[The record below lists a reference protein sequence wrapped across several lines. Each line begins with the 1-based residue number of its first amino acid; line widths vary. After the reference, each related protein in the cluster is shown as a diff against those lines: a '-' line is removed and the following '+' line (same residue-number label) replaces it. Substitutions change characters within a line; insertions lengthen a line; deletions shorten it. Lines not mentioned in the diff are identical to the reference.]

1 MLVNKDDNAKRKFIM
16 IQLPQSCEEN
26 PDASKA
32 GYKNICEI
40 GKERIRRAGAK
51 VLEDAVLDLGNLKKI
66 NPELADKDNVL
77 RAINNYDLK
86 LMREISLYF
95 YRTSGIYSRLVRY
108 MAFMYRYDSFL
119 TPYVNGDN
127 IKTEKVLDGFYK
139 GLNIL
144 DNFKVKK
151 TLGEIA
157 LQVVKQGCYYGYK
170 VSTATG
176 IVLQELPA
184 DYCRVRFKRGNK
196 PVVEFN
202 MKFFDENFRDM
213 EQRVK
218 ILKMF
223 PKEFSKGYVLYRQ
236 GKLPPLFQGDTVGW
250 YMLDPE
256 QTVKFTVN
264 GEDYPPFISVVPLI
278 LDLDAAQDLDRQKT
292 MQRLLKIVI
301 QKIPLDKNGELLF
314 DIDEIQQLHNNAVMM
329 LARAIGVDVLTSFAD
344 VSVEDMSDDS
354 SVQTDDLERVER
366 QLYNEAGVS
375 QLQFNSDG
383 NIALNNS
390 ILNDEATMYNML
402 LQFEDFLNELLEPLN
417 KTPKK
422 LQYKVQL
429 LTTTIYNYKDL
440 AKMYKEQTQMGY
452 SKMLPQIA
460 LGQSQSSILATAY
473 FENDILDLLHVFIP
487 PVMSSTMSAD
497 LLNHNDDE
505 KDNKNSNQT
514 SSKQKL
520 APSDNNEVGRKE
532 KADNEKS
539 EKTIQ
544 NKESMS

>member
-1 MLVNKDDNAKRKFIM
+1 MEQIKSKGFNIVTGSTRDIDPNQKTGYQALNGTNAPSIDFNKIKV
-16 IQLPQSCEEN
+16 
-26 PDASKA
+26 
-32 GYKNICEI
+32 
-40 GKERIRRAGAK
+40 GAK

-170 VSTATG
+170 VPTATG

-184 DYCRVRFKRGNK
+184 DYCRVRFKRGDK

-250 YMLDPE
+250 YMLDPK

-497 LLNHNDDE
+497 LLNHNDDG

>member
-1 MLVNKDDNAKRKFIM
+1 MEQIKSKGFNIVTGSTRDIDPNQKTGYQALNGTNAPSIDFNKIKV
-16 IQLPQSCEEN
+16 
-26 PDASKA
+26 
-32 GYKNICEI
+32 
-40 GKERIRRAGAK
+40 GAK

-170 VSTATG
+170 VPTATG

-256 QTVKFTVN
+256 QPVKFTVN
-264 GEDYPPFISVVPLI
+264 GEDYPPFISVIPLI

-375 QLQFNSDG
+375 QLQFNSNG

-497 LLNHNDDE
+497 LLNHNDDG

>member
-1 MLVNKDDNAKRKFIM
+1 MEQIKSKGFNIVTGSTRDIDPNQKTGYQALNGTNAPSIDFNKIKV
-16 IQLPQSCEEN
+16 
-26 PDASKA
+26 
-32 GYKNICEI
+32 
-40 GKERIRRAGAK
+40 GAK

-170 VSTATG
+170 VPTATG

-213 EQRVK
+213 EQRAK

-264 GEDYPPFISVVPLI
+264 GEDYPPFISVIPLI

-417 KTPKK
+417 KNPKK

-497 LLNHNDDE
+497 LLNHNDDG

-520 APSDNNEVGRKE
+520 VPSDNNEVGRKE

>member
-1 MLVNKDDNAKRKFIM
+1 MEQIKSKGFNIVTGSTRDIDPNQKTGYQALNGTNAPSIDFNKIKV
-16 IQLPQSCEEN
+16 
-26 PDASKA
+26 
-32 GYKNICEI
+32 
-40 GKERIRRAGAK
+40 GAK

-170 VSTATG
+170 VPTATG
-176 IVLQELPA
+176 VVLQELPA

-256 QTVKFTVN
+256 QTVKFNVN

-278 LDLDAAQDLDRQKT
+278 LDLDPAQDLDRQKT

-375 QLQFNSDG
+375 QLQFNSNG

-497 LLNHNDDE
+497 LLNHNDDG

-520 APSDNNEVGRKE
+520 VPSDNNEVGRKE

>member
-1 MLVNKDDNAKRKFIM
+1 MEQIKSKGFNIVTGSARDIDPNQKTGYQALNGTDAPPIDFNK
-16 IQLPQSCEEN
+16 
-26 PDASKA
+26 
-32 GYKNICEI
+32 
-40 GKERIRRAGAK
+40 IRVGAK

-170 VSTATG
+170 VPTATG

-264 GEDYPPFISVVPLI
+264 GEDYPPFISVIPLI

-497 LLNHNDDE
+497 LLNHNDDG

>member
-1 MLVNKDDNAKRKFIM
+1 MEQIKSKGFNIVTGSTRDIDPNQKTGYQALNGTNAPSIDFNKIKV
-16 IQLPQSCEEN
+16 
-26 PDASKA
+26 
-32 GYKNICEI
+32 
-40 GKERIRRAGAK
+40 GAK

-176 IVLQELPA
+176 VVLQELPA

-264 GEDYPPFISVVPLI
+264 GEDYPPFISVIPLI

-497 LLNHNDDE
+497 LLNHNDDG

-520 APSDNNEVGRKE
+520 VPSDNNEVGRKE

>member
-1 MLVNKDDNAKRKFIM
+1 MEQIKSKGFNIVTGSTRDIDPNQKTGYQALNGTNAPSIDFNKIKV
-16 IQLPQSCEEN
+16 
-26 PDASKA
+26 
-32 GYKNICEI
+32 
-40 GKERIRRAGAK
+40 GAK

-170 VSTATG
+170 VPTATG
-176 IVLQELPA
+176 VVLQELPA

-196 PVVEFN
+196 PVIEFN

-417 KTPKK
+417 KNPKK

-497 LLNHNDDE
+497 LLNHNDDG

-520 APSDNNEVGRKE
+520 VPSDNNEVGRKE

>member
-1 MLVNKDDNAKRKFIM
+1 MEQIKSKGFNIVTGSTRDIDPNQKTGYQTLNGTNAPSIDFNKIKV
-16 IQLPQSCEEN
+16 
-26 PDASKA
+26 
-32 GYKNICEI
+32 
-40 GKERIRRAGAK
+40 GAK

-170 VSTATG
+170 VPTVTG

-264 GEDYPPFISVVPLI
+264 GEDYPPFISVIPLI

-375 QLQFNSDG
+375 QLQFNSNG

-487 PVMSSTMSAD
+487 PIMSSTMSAD
-497 LLNHNDDE
+497 LLNHNDDG

-520 APSDNNEVGRKE
+520 VPSDNNEVGRKE